1 MPTRPLTALPRGGW
15 QAEGIQR
22 PEADTAMHPHYGRM
36 INDPDLLAMLNVAI
50 PPGPVAQ
57 SEDSASV
64 VVDGVIM
71 QSSSGL

>member
-1 MPTRPLTALPRGGW
+1 
-15 QAEGIQR
+15 
-22 PEADTAMHPHYGRM
+22 MHPHYGRM
-36 INDPDLLAMLNVAI
+36 INDPELLAMLNAAI

-64 VVDGVIM
+64 VVGGVIM